1 MNKIVRRFKES
12 ALLRAVTALIIS
24 IIVSYFFY
32 SNGKI
37 LDQQSQL
44 FDLKLAITLI
54 LVEVPSVM
62 FSPIIARL
70 IINEHEKQLEVT
82 RLLEKKH
89 NAKKLNDDVF
99 RKLIH
104 LVCLEYYPFFE
115 NKLGFCI
122 TKDPTFFKDMTP
134 ADIGF
139 NIQLQKLSD
148 VEKYFDKIEDVIPTL
163 EVGEDY
169 LKQNYSQI
177 YDSWLK
183 IKQELESINKDQQ
196 DFCNKV
202 SNKIMND
209 FKKYYHV
216 NPTLRLIPHEDEFNW
231 AYFSDVVPKT
241 ISLLF
246 NKYGIVD
253 FSIDNHPDYN
263 QFYVDFGG
271 YRIIGVNNKEKLD
284 LGVIKEIFNEV
295 SNDDKLVNEH
305 RDFSLRL
312 IKLNNKIETFRNQL
326 EKKVV
331 NDIDNQV

>member
-1 MNKIVRRFKES
+1 MNKIVRYFKES

-32 SNGKI
+32 SNGKV

-54 LVEVPSVM
+54 LVEVPSAM
-62 FSPIIARL
+62 FAPIIARL
-70 IINEHEKQLEVT
+70 IINEHEKQLEAT

-99 RKLIH
+99 RKLVN

-122 TKDPTFFKDMTP
+122 PKDPAFFKDVTP

-148 VEKYFDKIEDVIPTL
+148 VEKYFDKIEDVIRTL

-169 LKQNYSQI
+169 LKQNYAQI
-177 YDSWLK
+177 YDSWVK
-183 IKQELESINKDQQ
+183 IKQELEDINKDQQ

-209 FKKYYHV
+209 FKKHFHV
-216 NPTLRLIPHEDEFNW
+216 NPTLRLIPHESEFNW

-241 ISLLF
+241 ISLIF
-246 NKYGIVD
+246 NKYGNVD
-253 FSIDNHPDYN
+253 FSVDSPFEN
-263 QFYVDFGG
+263 QFYVNFGG
-271 YRIIGVNNKEKLD
+271 YRMIGVNNKEKLD
-284 LGVIKEIFNEV
+284 LGTIKGIFNEV
-295 SNDDKLVNEH
+295 ANDDKLVNEH